1 MNYFEFALYIVRY
14 LCYNKTKLKQR
25 RGKMPERKITAQER
39 WLKAN
44 SVTLSIRL
52 MLRTEQDIIARLD
65 EVDSKAGYIKRL
77 IREDIARQ
85 EKSEG

>member
-1 MNYFEFALYIVRY
+1 
-14 LCYNKTKLKQR
+14 
-25 RGKMPERKITAQER
+25 MPEREKTAQER
-39 WLKAN
+39 WLKSN
-44 SVTLSIRL
+44 SVNLNIRL

>member
-1 MNYFEFALYIVRY
+1 
-14 LCYNKTKLKQR
+14 
-25 RGKMPERKITAQER
+25 MPEREKTAQER

-44 SVTLSIRL
+44 SVNLNIRL
-52 MLRTEQDIIARLD
+52 MIRTEQDIIERLD
-65 EVDSKAGYIKRL
+65 EVGNKAGYIKRL